1 MSNFTKLFE
10 DRLASIACGLTGG
23 LMSMYPF
30 DSVYADIESLT
41 K

>member
-1 MSNFTKLFE
+1 MSKFTKFFE
-10 DRLASIACGLTGG
+10 ENLTSIAYALTGG

-30 DSVYADIESLT
+30 DSVYADIESMA